1 MKKPKVCVLRTDG
14 TNCDR
19 EAAYAFSLVGGDA
32 EIVHINSLKKKY
44 DPVTERKISLDDY
57 HILALPGGF
66 SHGDYIAA
74 GKILAQDLMSHLGK
88 DVEQFIKD
96 GKLIIGICNGFQV
109 LVKSGL
115 LPMLDGNIEET
126 AEVQTTTLTYNDSGR
141 FECRWVRL
149 MRPKEMNHDEVTD
162 EIWYTPR
169 KNKCIWTK
177 GIDELYLPVAHGEGK
192 FVASEEVIDR
202 LVARNLI
209 VFQYGGQKGAQR
221 LLPAAEFPEN
231 PNGSMDAIAG
241 ICDETGRIFG
251 LMPHPERYNHPKN
264 HYLATLQEVLSR
276 PYVNRSN
283 PDVIERLNIAGTL
296 PKEGQ
301 GLKIFRNGIDYVVKK
316 LI

>member
-19 EAAYAFSLVGGDA
+19 ETAYAFNLVGGDA

-44 DPVTERKISLDDY
+44 DPVTERKISLEDY

-74 GKILAQDLMSHLGK
+74 GKILAFDLMMHLGK
-88 DVEQFIKD
+88 DIEQFIKD
-96 GKLIIGICNGFQV
+96 GKPIIGICNGFQV

-115 LPMLDGNIEET
+115 LPMINGKTEQT
-126 AEVQTTTLTYNDSGR
+126 ATLTYNENGK

-149 MRPKEMNHDEVTD
+149 TNYKGKVLESWTQKDHDRD
-162 EIWYTPR
+162 
-169 KNKCIWTK
+169 KCVWTK
-177 GIDELYLPVAHGEGK
+177 GIDEIYLPVAHGEGRFITSDETLNELFNK
-192 FVASEEVIDR
+192 G
-202 LVARNLI
+202 LV
-209 VFQYGGQKGAQR
+209 VFQYADQEGKHTNR
-221 LLPAAEFPEN
+221 FPFN
-231 PNGSMDAIAG
+231 PNDSSAGIAG
-241 ICDETGRIFG
+241 ICNETGRIFG

-276 PYVNRSN
+276 PYINRSD
-283 PDVIERLNIAGTL
+283 PEVIKRLNIAGTL

-301 GLKIFRNGIDYVVKK
+301 GLKIFRNGIDYVVKT